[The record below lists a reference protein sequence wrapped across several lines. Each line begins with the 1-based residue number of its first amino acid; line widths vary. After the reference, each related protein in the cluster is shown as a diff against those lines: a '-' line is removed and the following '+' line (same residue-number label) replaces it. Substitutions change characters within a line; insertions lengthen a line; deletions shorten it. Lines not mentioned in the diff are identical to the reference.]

1 MSIIVPTVLPP
12 ETLRFVKD
20 WLVRDTT
27 PEIEV
32 LLPAPPLTPAE
43 AMDPRPE
50 PALPTITVR
59 RTTFAPPRQPTG
71 GPGWRLD
78 VAHTAAATN
87 PLIHLEIGRA
97 HV

>member
-1 MSIIVPTVLPP
+1 MSIIVPTDLPA

-32 LLPAPPLTPAE
+32 PLPAPPLTPAD

-50 PALPTITVR
+50 PAMPRVR
-59 RTTFAPPRQPTG
+59 VLRTTVPL
-71 GPGWRLD
+71 PGRPGSPAWRLD
-78 VAHTAAATN
+78 VAHTPAGEPLAT
-87 PLIHLEIGRA
+87 HARVA
-97 HV
+97 Q